1 MFKYLYL
8 LLLLNILGSCLIF
21 VGFISFVKILSNIIW
36 SLYSLLGLCWST
48 CGWSVPPGPADGPRP
63 HGTLPS
69 PQAPSPHADYL
80 ASLLTRSIL
89 CNILYTW
96 PREVVSRESGRREC
110 YLLGISLMVR
120 GICQTLYMASIPN
133 VFYGVDL

>member
-1 MFKYLYL
+1 MFKYFYL
-8 LLLLNILGSCLIF
+8 LLLLNNLGSCLIF
-21 VGFISFVKILSNIIW
+21 FGFIGFVKVLSDIIW

-63 HGTLPS
+63 HGTLHP
-69 PQAPSPHADYL
+69 PRPSPHANYL

-110 YLLGISLMVR
+110 YLLGISLMMR
-120 GICQTLYMASIPN
+120 GICQTLYMVSIPN